1 MTARGRHDRLDLRSD
16 EPSSTGESGRG
27 GSQRGGSL
35 YFTPLIRIIM
45 TVRCTPSPRPSR
57 LCVNVGVGV
66 PVAIRALIRMSI
78 FGGKSDPEAMVRSSP
93 SRGRAAKGQ
102 IIHVRPP
109 DKTRL
114 RYRTDYLNKLFRAA
128 FKSFSKL
135 GEAEWFEIVKDL
147 GEEAF
152 EPPNALPRTA
162 KSYGKQLGWA
172 GVEIA
177 LSLTCTRKLPVVA
190 NEFDV
195 ADLTDIIK
203 RTNLKSIFI
212 SLSEEL
218 LGDPPSEME

>member
-35 YFTPLIRIIM
+35 YYTPLIRIIM

-57 LCVNVGVGV
+57 LCVNVGVWV
-66 PVAIRALIRMSI
+66 SVAIRALIRMSI

-102 IIHVRPP
+102 IIHVCPP

-114 RYRTDYLNKLFRAA
+114 RIRTDYLNKLLHATY
-128 FKSFSKL
+128 KSFSKR
-135 GEAEWFEIVKDL
+135 GENEWFELVKAL

-152 EPPNALPRTA
+152 EPPDALPRTS
-162 KSYGKQLGWA
+162 KSYGRALGWA
-172 GVEIA
+172 GVVMA
-177 LSLTCTRKLPVVA
+177 CSLICNRKLPEYA
-190 NEFDV
+190 HGFKV
-195 ADLTDIIK
+195 ADLSDIIK
-203 RTNLKSIFI
+203 NTNLKNIFL
-212 SLSEEL
+212 SLSEVGDAESEL
-218 LGDPPSEME
+218 E